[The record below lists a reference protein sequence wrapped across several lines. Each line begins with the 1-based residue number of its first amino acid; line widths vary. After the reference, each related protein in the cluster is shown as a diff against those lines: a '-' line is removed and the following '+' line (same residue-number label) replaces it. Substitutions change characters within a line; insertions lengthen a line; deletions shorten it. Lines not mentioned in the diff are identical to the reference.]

1 VRRSGVRLGVDV
13 GDVRVG
19 VARSDPD
26 GLLAVPLET
35 LRRDSATL
43 TRIVA
48 LAREHS
54 ALEVVVGL
62 PISLSGQSGIAAQRA
77 WTFAQAL
84 AAALSAE
91 KLLVSVRLVDE
102 RLTTVSAERILRQ
115 LGRRG
120 ARQRAVV
127 DQAAAVVILQH
138 ALDAERSTGEPAGQ
152 EVGLVP

>member
-1 VRRSGVRLGVDV
+1 
-13 GDVRVG
+13 

-35 LRRDSATL
+35 LRRDKATL
-43 TRIVA
+43 SRIVA
-48 LAREHS
+48 LVREHS

-62 PISLSGQSGIAAQRA
+62 PISLSGQSGPAAQLA
-77 WTFAQAL
+77 GTFAEAL
-84 AAALSAE
+84 AAALYDEQS
-91 KLLVSVRLVDE
+91 LVSVRLVDE

-138 ALDAERSTGEPAGQ
+138 ALDAERSTGRPAGQ